1 MKVDYEVK
9 NDLIHDD
16 DVIKKTKY
24 SKLIDLNTASNENY
38 LLFENIFSAISEL
51 IDIDHIL
58 DLIVETN
65 ILKLNLLS
73 KDDKRR
79 TEMYNLVKDYQLF
92 SKINEIRANLLRF
105 CREFNLCIYSS
116 RDQKLV
122 DRVSFI
128 SLIGNQ
134 ILF

>member
-92 SKINEIRANLLRF
+92 SKINEL
-105 CREFNLCIYSS
+105 
-116 RDQKLV
+116 
-122 DRVSFI
+122 
-128 SLIGNQ
+128 
-134 ILF
+134 